1 MKVQFLFNVENER
14 TQERC
19 ARGRVCYLISN
30 SFQRQQTRF
39 VWKKKMAFLQSVF
52 HFIIDMI
59 M

>member
-14 TQERC
+14 IQERC
-19 ARGRVCYLISN
+19 ARGVLFNKQFFSTPTN
-30 SFQRQQTRF
+30 SVRMR
-39 VWKKKMAFLQSVF
+39 KKMAFLQSVF